1 MTHQTHPFSL
11 SDGSSLFGQSWSP
24 TTEPKAVVLLVHG
37 LAEHSDRYPH
47 MAKKLTAAGIKF
59 VGYDQRWHGR
69 SPGKRA
75 YIERFDKLILDLAEI
90 FQQVQTE
97 HPGIPIFLYSQSL
110 GGAVVSLFII
120 QKQPPV
126 QGAILSS
133 PALKVG
139 DDISPLLIKLA
150 KWINMLA
157 PKLKVQALNSD
168 NLSRDPKVV
177 ETYLNDPLVYAGKNY
192 ARTGYESIQAID
204 EIQSRMEEFETP
216 VLILHG
222 SEDGLT
228 NPEGS
233 KQLFARA
240 KVEDKTLRLF
250 EGWYHELHN
259 EPDGE
264 TVIDEIVSWIEKR
277 TT

>member
-1 MTHQTHPFSL
+1 MLHQTHPFSL

-24 TTEPKAVVLLVHG
+24 EAEPKAIVLLVHG
-37 LAEHSDRYPH
+37 LAEHSSRYPH
-47 MAKKLTAAGIKF
+47 VAEKMTAAGLKLI
-59 VGYDQRWHGR
+59 GYDQRWHGR

-75 YIERFDKLILDLAEI
+75 YIERFDKLINDLGEV
-90 FQQVQTE
+90 FQQVQAE
-97 HPGIPIFLYSQSL
+97 HPDKPIFLYSQSL
-110 GGAVVSLFII
+110 GGAVVSLFLIR
-120 QKQPPV
+120 KQAPAK
-126 QGAILSS
+126 GAVLSS

-139 DDISPLLIKLA
+139 DDISPFLIKLS

-168 NLSRDPKVV
+168 NLSRDKKVV
-177 ETYLNDPLVYAGKNY
+177 ETYLNDPLVYPGKNY
-192 ARTGYESIQAID
+192 ARTGYESLQAID
-204 EIQSRMEEFETP
+204 EIQARMEEFDTP
-216 VLILHG
+216 VLLLHG

-233 KQLFARA
+233 KQLYARA

-259 EPDGE
+259 EPEGAS
-264 TVIDEIVSWIEKR
+264 VIDEIVSWIEKR
-277 TT
+277 V